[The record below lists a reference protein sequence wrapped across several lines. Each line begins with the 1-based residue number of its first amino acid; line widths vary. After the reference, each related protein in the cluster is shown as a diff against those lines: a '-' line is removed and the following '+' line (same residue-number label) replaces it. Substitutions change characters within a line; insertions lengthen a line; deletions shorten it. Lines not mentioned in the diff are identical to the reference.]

1 LTHNVSHESGETPHP
16 TFYGMGGCGFR
27 PRPLDVEGS
36 FKTQGRIIYTSFPE
50 GVVEISYKAIPVDD
64 DGYPLLVDNETYLNA
79 LEAYIKQKVFTIK
92 FDTGKISAG
101 VLQNAQ
107 QEYAWAAGELQN
119 EMTTPSVSEMES
131 ITRMWNTMIKPVRQF
146 DNGFRNLGNREYL
159 RVKN

>member
-1 LTHNVSHESGETPHP
+1 
-16 TFYGMGGCGFR
+16 M
-27 PRPLDVEGS
+27 
-36 FKTQGRIIYTSFPE
+36 
-50 GVVEISYKAIPVDD
+50 EISYKAIPVDD
-64 DGYPLLVDNETYLNA
+64 DGYPMLIDNETYLNA

-146 DNGFRNLGNREYL
+146 DNGFRNLGDREYL
-159 RVKN
+159 RIKN